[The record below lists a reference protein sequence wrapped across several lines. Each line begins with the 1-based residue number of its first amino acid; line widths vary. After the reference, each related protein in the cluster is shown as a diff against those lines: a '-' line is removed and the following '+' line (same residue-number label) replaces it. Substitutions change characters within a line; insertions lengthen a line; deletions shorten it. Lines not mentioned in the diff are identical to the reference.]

1 MTISKEQIKNEL
13 LTKGIRPSH
22 QRIRILEYLRVM
34 ENHPTADEIFEKL
47 CGEILTLS
55 KTTVYNT
62 MHAFVE
68 GNLARVIRI
77 DGIEQR
83 FDATLHSHGAC
94 SVTQNSCVNKWICN
108 QRGEQLLSQR
118 AHSKSSRRAKPMCGQ
133 DLPCSSTS
141 MLTGAG
147 SRCVG
152 IQCRACVRRS
162 SGWVDHR

>member
-83 FDATLHSHGAC
+83 FDATLHSHGHFKC
-94 SVTQNSCVNKWICN
+94 DSCEKIFNFQIDMDQFIADGLN
-108 QRGEQLLSQR
+108 QYQIREKNVFFNGLCPNCLN
-118 AHSKSSRRAKPMCGQ
+118 
-133 DLPCSSTS
+133 
-141 MLTGAG
+141 
-147 SRCVG
+147 
-152 IQCRACVRRS
+152 IQKKGKV
-162 SGWVDHR
+162 